1 MTGLLFFLLG
11 RSFGDKGNIQMDSIH
26 KHEAGASEF
35 DAAHARD
42 RLSWVSKARSLA
54 ATTLERQ
61 RAGEKSGFYLAL
73 PHQLEKPG
81 P

>member
-1 MTGLLFFLLG
+1 M
-11 RSFGDKGNIQMDSIH
+11 DIIQDHKG
-26 KHEAGASEF
+26 GASVF
-35 DAAHARD
+35 DASHARD
-42 RLSWVSKARSLA
+42 RLSWVSRARSLA